1 MKFEFLNTEIVALV
15 NFVAAMFTIAAAV
28 IALITLLSWKKQQ
41 LLGPKLNAVLEAED
55 CYCLVVQGYM
65 QNFSFFFHCSKLA
78 FETRNAPKETRAEAN
93 NVISRESEKLNFEK
107 QALHDSNFQL
117 AVLRMQRLGLIA
129 EIDKSM
135 DTKHLTEI
143 FEGYLE
149 RIQKHDYSDEDS
161 NNDLLS
167 SFAHEIYWIQD
178 SGKQAFKTIRD
189 SL

>member
-1 MKFEFLNTEIVALV
+1 
-15 NFVAAMFTIAAAV
+15 
-28 IALITLLSWKKQQ
+28 
-41 LLGPKLNAVLEAED
+41 
-55 CYCLVVQGYM
+55 
-65 QNFSFFFHCSKLA
+65 
-78 FETRNAPKETRAEAN
+78 
-93 NVISRESEKLNFEK
+93 
-107 QALHDSNFQL
+107 
-117 AVLRMQRLGLIA
+117 MQRLGLIA

-161 NNDLLS
+161 NNDFLS
-167 SFAHEIYWIQD
+167 SFAHEICWIQD